1 MLFGIV
7 LSSSSCTGNGLD
19 VRIYLAP
26 IPTKL
31 GCRRDG
37 TKKKQLWFGCAF
49 FFGWP
54 PFLSMMR
61 PAGAL
66 CCLD

>member
-37 TKKKQLWFGCAF
+37 TKKNNNCGSDV
-49 FFGWP
+49 
-54 PFLSMMR
+54 PFSLGGLRSFR
-61 PAGAL
+61 
-66 CCLD
+66 